1 MGTKE
6 EINKKEQEGTS
17 TTTDIPSQPKEE
29 QLLAAQKEI
38 EMEMEK
44 VKAASAPKTA
54 DAPLK
59 TKSPPGKGKAAR
71 LALGDTAGSKA
82 ATGNTDFAWVD
93 ESDTSDDDDDDSA
106 SSESSDSAA
115 GEDFGDLM
123 EMERKDLNLKK

>member
-1 MGTKE
+1 MGEDKAKEGDTGGDTGGTDGNTDSTTVSKEEKKNENENENEKKENEETKE

-38 EMEMEK
+38 EK
-44 VKAASAPKTA
+44 VKAASATKTA

-71 LALGDTAGSKA
+71 L
-82 ATGNTDFAWVD
+82 
-93 ESDTSDDDDDDSA
+93 
-106 SSESSDSAA
+106 
-115 GEDFGDLM
+115 
-123 EMERKDLNLKK
+123 